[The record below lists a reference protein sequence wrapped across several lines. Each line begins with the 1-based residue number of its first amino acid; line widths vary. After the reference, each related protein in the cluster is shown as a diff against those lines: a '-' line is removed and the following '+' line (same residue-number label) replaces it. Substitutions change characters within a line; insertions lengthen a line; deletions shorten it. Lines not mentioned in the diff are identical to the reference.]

1 MNLSLALL
9 AVTLSNAA
17 PAAPAATP
25 PPAAAAQPRRVLD
38 RVAAIVNG
46 DVVTLQELEQR
57 AAALG
62 LAAAEALPAGPE
74 RDRARGEALRRA
86 FDQVVSDKLFAE
98 KAKELEIEV
107 TEKQVDDAIEGVKK
121 QNGFTDAQLESALAS
136 EGYSMAD
143 YRARIRR
150 ELQNFSLLQY
160 KVAGKIKTSEE
171 DLRNYYQSHP
181 QEFEGEDEVRV
192 RHIFIPFAE
201 GGGAQAE
208 AQARAEGQRVL
219 QRLKTG
225 EDFGAV
231 AKAVSRGP
239 SADDGGELGWLKRG
253 TIHRTLEDAA
263 FALKTGEISGLVEAG
278 PGIHILKVEERRRGG
293 GKSFEQAREEI
304 RQRLGEEQAENY
316 RQQYVAELRRDA
328 LIDVKLSE
336 LRP

>member
-9 AVTLSNAA
+9 AATLSAA
-17 PAAPAATP
+17 PAAPAAPATQAT
-25 PPAAAAQPRRVLD
+25 PAAPRRVLD
-38 RVAAIVNG
+38 RVAALVNG

-62 LAAAEALPAGPE
+62 LAQAEALPAGPA
-74 RDRARGEALRRA
+74 RDKARAEALRRA

-107 TEKQVDDAIEGVKK
+107 TDKQVDDAIEGVKK
-121 QNGFTDAQLESALAS
+121 QNGFTDAQLEAALAS
-136 EGYSMAD
+136 EGYAMAD

-181 QEFEGEDEVRV
+181 QEFEGDDEVRV
-192 RHIFIPFAE
+192 RHVFVPFAP
-201 GGGAQAE
+201 GGGEQAE
-208 AQARAEGQRVL
+208 AQARAEAQRVL
-219 QRLKTG
+219 QRLRTG
-225 EDFGAV
+225 EDFARV
-231 AKAVSRGP
+231 ARELSRGP
-239 SADDGGELGWLKRG
+239 SADEGGELGWLKRG

-293 GKSFEQAREEI
+293 GKTFEQAREEI
-304 RQRLGEEQAENY
+304 RQRLGEEQAETY

-328 LIDVKLSE
+328 LIDVKLAE
-336 LRP
+336 LKP

>member
-1 MNLSLALL
+1 LNLSLALL
-9 AVTLSNAA
+9 AVTLST
-17 PAAPAATP
+17 AAPAATP
-25 PPAAAAQPRRVLD
+25 TPAAAAQPPRRVLD

-62 LAAAEALPAGPE
+62 LAAAEAQPAGPE
-74 RDRARGEALRRA
+74 RDRARAEALRRA

-136 EGYSMAD
+136 EGYSMTD

-181 QEFEGEDEVRV
+181 QEFEGDDEVRV

-219 QRLKTG
+219 QRLRTG

-239 SADDGGELGWLKRG
+239 SAEDGGELGWLKRG

-263 FALKTGEISGLVEAG
+263 FALETGEISGLVEAG

-304 RQRLGEEQAENY
+304 RQRLGEEQAETY

-328 LIDVKLSE
+328 LIDVKLPE